1 MPCPQ
6 PGCVCASFPARLQLV
21 QAAKGATLLIHEAT
35 FEDEKADEALAKSHS
50 TTGEAMRMAT
60 QVCRGEGAEERG
72 EGGVAVLL
80 YRVGVTW
87 PASSLHVVHRHL
99 ASLTFRNTFP
109 VPFPSPPFPTL
120 QSGAYRTILTHF
132 STRYPTIPAF
142 DGDARRDIG
151 IAMDFMTVN
160 LLDLPW
166 IPKMVGP
173 LDVLFKREEA
183 GWEADEAEG
192 PAAAITSAPAAG
204 GEGKTGGAGKQD
216 KQDNKQGGG
225 DQGNDKKA
233 KQQKGGAK
241 GAK

>member
-6 PGCVCASFPARLQLV
+6 PGCVCTSFPARLQLV

-60 QVCRGEGAEERG
+60 QVCRRG
-72 EGGVAVLL
+72 WGRRAGRGGRGCFTVAW
-80 YRVGVTW
+80 W
-87 PASSLHVVHRHL
+87 PASSIHVVHRHL

-109 VPFPSPPFPTL
+109 VPFPSPAFPTL
-120 QSGAYRTILTHF
+120 QSNAYRTILTHF

-142 DGDARRDIG
+142 DGGARRDIG

-225 DQGNDKKA
+225 DQGSDKKA